1 MVLQYVDDLG
11 SSEYQLILWSIMP
24 MCDNP
29 NCKYRSRCKCEN
41 CECSSHI
48 KGEEGLCK
56 CCKDILIAGIIE
68 ED

>member
-1 MVLQYVDDLG
+1 M
-11 SSEYQLILWSIMP
+11 S

-41 CECSSHI
+41 CECSPHI
-48 KGEEGLCK
+48 NGEEGLCK
-56 CCKDILIAGIIE
+56 CCKDILIAGTIK